1 MKKIWRTISL
11 IFNTIVVLK
20 PTPEAKCLLTHSM
33 SDSQFKNGNLENIE
47 SICSPEQTLTIK
59 CSAYINLFFFRSH
72 RWLLINE
79 QFENPFGNL
88 KNLPQM

>member
-1 MKKIWRTISL
+1 MQFKVLALIKDEKKMKDYISL

-33 SDSQFKNGNLENIE
+33 SDSQFKNGDLENTE

-59 CSAYINLFFFRSH
+59 CSAYMNLFFSGH
-72 RWLLINE
+72 TDDC
-79 QFENPFGNL
+79 
-88 KNLPQM
+88 